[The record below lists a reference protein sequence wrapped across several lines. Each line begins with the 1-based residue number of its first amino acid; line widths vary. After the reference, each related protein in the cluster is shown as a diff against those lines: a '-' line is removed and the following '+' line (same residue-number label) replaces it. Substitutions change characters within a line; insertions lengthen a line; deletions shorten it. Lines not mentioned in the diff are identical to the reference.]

1 MLELDLASLLFQIIN
16 FVVILVGL
24 NYLIF
29 RPIRR
34 KIEERGA
41 AIAEKLDSAREQE
54 AEAAQLRESWQE
66 RVRAID
72 REAEETIQSA
82 QGEADRKAAQ
92 IMEEARHRM
101 DELTEQMREDLER
114 QRGEIVM
121 QHYDEVLDTIV
132 ELAGNMVQSVTTRRT
147 HDDLV
152 TNFCAS
158 IYQMAQGDVE
168 NYRRVMANRVPTAF
182 VTTPVPL
189 SPEQTKTVA
198 DTLSSLIDRHVE
210 LQVRVEPELIAGIQV
225 RLADK
230 LIENTISSQL
240 TRVRDRVRGDL
251 MERLGDK
258 ATQDAGR
265 PATQAAESAAG
276 S

>member
-1 MLELDLASLLFQIIN
+1 MLELDWATLLFQILN

-34 KIEERGA
+34 KLDERGTT
-41 AIAEKLDSAREQE
+41 IADKLDDAREQE

-66 RVRAID
+66 RVRAMD
-72 REAEETIQSA
+72 REAEETIQNA
-82 QGEADRKAAQ
+82 QEEADHKAAQ
-92 IMEEARHRM
+92 ILEEARHRL
-101 DELTEQMREDLER
+101 DELTAQMREDLER
-114 QRGEIVM
+114 QRGEIVA
-121 QHYDEVLDTIV
+121 QHYEEILDTIV
-132 ELAGNMVQSVTTRRT
+132 TLSGNVVQSVTTRRT

-168 NYRRVMANRVPTAF
+168 TYRRVMANRVPTAF
-182 VTTPVPL
+182 VSTPVPL
-189 SPEQTKTVA
+189 TSEQTKTVT
-198 DTLSSLIDRHVE
+198 DTLSSLIDRRVE
-210 LQVRVEPELIAGIQV
+210 IQVRVQPELIAGIQV

-230 LIENTISSQL
+230 LIDNTIMNQL
-240 TRVRDRVRGDL
+240 NRIRDRVRGDL

-258 ATQDAGR
+258 GTHDAGR
-265 PATQAAESAAG
+265 PATQVAESAANG
-276 S
+276 